1 MKYNCPVCGTEMLE
15 ALGNTMHKDDAA
27 YGLTLMCPAPHP
39 SVCMAQEVMG
49 HGGNVKEAWK
59 AVQDKFVLRENRD

>member
-1 MKYNCPVCGTEMLE
+1 MKYNCPVCGTEMAE
-15 ALGNTMHKDDAA
+15 AYGDTMHKDDAA
-27 YGLTLMCPAPHP
+27 YGVTLICIAPHP
-39 SVCMAQEVMG
+39 SVCKAQEVMG